1 MLQLSK
7 EDIEAIADAVAAR
20 ARHAEGA
27 QLSGAPYK
35 SWIERGAEFE
45 AATTPEKLSGAPDPS
60 VEEITRIVRD
70 ADQDFEGSGGST
82 RHWVRDCFLP
92 ALEKSGLRIVGA
104 PAPAS
109 AQGVAVALA
118 FNDWTRDGTSIY
130 ATDQGI
136 ELSMGNFH
144 SGTVFRGS
152 LAIDIDDA
160 TELRRAIESGALPTF
175 LLFEVNTPPSSEKT
189 GEERK

>member
-1 MLQLSK
+1 MLS
-7 EDIEAIADAVAAR
+7 IAT
-20 ARHAEGA
+20 E
-27 QLSGAPYK
+27 
-35 SWIERGAEFE
+35 
-45 AATTPEKLSGAPDPS
+45 S

-109 AQGVAVALA
+109 AQVCAVPGCAYLA
-118 FNDWTRDGTSIY
+118 
-130 ATDQGI
+130 
-136 ELSMGNFH
+136 SMGDGCHKHPFASAQGEVCESCGERDARTFTPDDVYLCAECAKQN
-144 SGTVFRGS
+144 
-152 LAIDIDDA
+152 AIDEEWMNA
-160 TELRRAIESGALPTF
+160 PMGSKP
-175 LLFEVNTPPSSEKT
+175 TPPSSEKT